1 MNRTILFT
9 PRSNFKDILHS
20 MMNIF
25 QILIGDGWNLIW
37 YQSVLAVGGAK
48 ANSFFVVLLILGK
61 FLFMNSFI
69 SLILFNF
76 EEVRN
81 EA

>member
-37 YQSVLAVGGAK
+37 YQSVLAVGGTK